1 MALRVILGVSSW
13 MVRMR
18 YEPADKCPP
27 RQALGAALLIFVPNT
42 ISVVLL
48 TTFVVRASGESDNYL
63 AWATFT
69 GLAITGLSMILHAFP
84 FRYMGSGGLVV
95 TNLNVP
101 LLAVSVLALAR
112 GGPGLLA
119 SLVITTTLLQFLLVS
134 RLASLRRVFTPTV
147 SGVVIMLV
155 AASAVPFFVDR
166 TISHSQSQSVVVL
179 APGIVAL
186 AAGLWGAVQSSEARR
201 IWTLPIAVAAGLAV
215 AVPMGLYDADQITEA
230 PWLSIADFEWP
241 VRGLDFGIQFWSL
254 LPAFVVVKLTAF
266 LKVVGDLSIINR
278 ASYRSPVALD
288 FRKIQSGLNLYGA
301 STLLTGLLATLPVAA
316 PWSST
321 AVYIGFT
328 GNAARS
334 VGIYLGLLTL
344 LIAPFAKIVALLA
357 ATPDSVVAAV
367 FIIIF
372 GLLFIEG
379 SKAVFT
385 GPMDY
390 RKAVIVGVSMVLG
403 ISAASFGRLSD
414 GILGDLIGNTII
426 VGGVTAIGMTVAT
439 GFRGFWR
446 RRLNVDL
453 SLSSLTDISA
463 FLEAFASRHGW
474 SDQAKM
480 RLNLAVEEVLLTLLD
495 QSGENG
501 SDQERRLSASVH
513 ADGDAAEIELIVYS
527 REDIEGNIEDQ
538 LALVSD
544 QVSADDAHQ
553 LSTRLLRHFATSV
566 HHRKYYGVDIVT
578 CRVGKH
584 ILESATERH

>member
-1 MALRVILGVSSW
+1 
-13 MVRMR
+13 MR
-18 YEPADKCPP
+18 YEPAERCPP

-48 TTFVVRASGESDNYL
+48 TTFVIRNSGESENYL

-69 GLAITGLSMILHAFP
+69 GLAISGLSMVLHAFP

-119 SLVITTTLLQFLLVS
+119 SLVITSTLLQFLLVS

-147 SGVVIMLV
+147 SGIVIMLV

-166 TISHSQSQSVVVL
+166 TISHSLGESGLVL
-179 APGIVAL
+179 VPGIVAL

-201 IWTLPIAVAAGLAV
+201 LWTLPIAVASGLLV
-215 AVPMGLYDADQITEA
+215 ALPMGFYDVDRIIQA
-230 PWLSIADFEWP
+230 PWLSITDIQWP
-241 VRGLDFGIQFWSL
+241 LRGLDFGIQFWSL
-254 LPAFVVVKLTAF
+254 LPAFLVVKLTAF

-278 ASYRSPVALD
+278 ASYRNPAALD

-301 STLLTGLLATLPVAA
+301 TTLLTGLLATLPVSA

-328 GNAARS
+328 GIAARS

-344 LIAPFAKIVALLA
+344 LIAPFAKIVAVLA
-357 ATPDSVVAAV
+357 AAPDSVVAAV
-367 FIIIF
+367 FIIVF

-385 GPMDY
+385 SHMDY

-414 GILGDLIGNTII
+414 GIWQDLLGNTII

-439 GFRGFWR
+439 GFRSFWR
-446 RRLNVDL
+446 RRLNVEL
-453 SLSSLTDISA
+453 SLSSLTDVSQ
-463 FLEAFASRHGW
+463 FLDKFASRYKW
-474 SDQAKM
+474 SDAAKM

-501 SDQERRLSASVH
+501 SDQGRRLSASVH

-527 REDIEGNIEDQ
+527 QEDFEGNIEDQ
-538 LALVSD
+538 LGLVSD
-544 QVSADDAHQ
+544 QVSLDDPHQ
-553 LSTRLLRHFATSV
+553 LSTSLLRHYASSV
-566 HHRKYYGVDIVT
+566 HHRKYYGTDIVT
-578 CRVGKH
+578 CRVEKH
-584 ILESATERH
+584 VSAPTTT

>member
-1 MALRVILGVSSW
+1 
-13 MVRMR
+13 MR
-18 YEPADKCPP
+18 YEPAEQCPP

-42 ISVVLL
+42 ISIVLL

-69 GLAITGLSMILHAFP
+69 GLIISGLSMILHAFP

-119 SLVITTTLLQFLLVS
+119 SLVICSTLLQFLLVS

-147 SGVVIMLV
+147 SGIVIMLV

-166 TISHSQSQSVVVL
+166 TISHSQSQTLVVL
-179 APGIVAL
+179 IPGIVAL
-186 AAGLWGAVQSSEARR
+186 AVGLWGAMQSSEARR
-201 IWTLPIAVAAGLAV
+201 IWTLPIAVASGLVV
-215 AVPMGLYDADQITEA
+215 ALPLGLYDTDRITEA
-230 PWLSIADFEWP
+230 PWLSITDLQWP
-241 VRGLDFGIQFWSL
+241 LNGLDFGIQFWSL
-254 LPAFVVVKLTAF
+254 LPAFLVVKLTAF

-278 ASYRSPVALD
+278 ASYRNPAALD

-334 VGIYLGLLTL
+334 VGIFLGLLTI
-344 LIAPFAKIVALLA
+344 LIAPFAKLIAILA
-357 ATPDSVVAAV
+357 ATPNSVVAAV

-385 GPMDY
+385 SPMDY

-414 GILGDLIGNTII
+414 GIAGDLMGNTII
-426 VGGVTAIGMTVAT
+426 VGGVTAIDMTVAT
-439 GFRGFWR
+439 GFRGFLR

-453 SLSSLTDISA
+453 SLSSLTDVSE
-463 FLEAFASRHGW
+463 FLEAFASKHSW
-474 SDQAKM
+474 SDSARI
-480 RLNLAVEEVLLTLLD
+480 RLNLAVEEVVLTLLE
-495 QSGENG
+495 QGGESA
-501 SDQERRLSASVH
+501 SDKGRRLSAAVH
-513 ADGDAAEIELIVYS
+513 SDGDAAEIELIVYS
-527 REDIEGNIEDQ
+527 QQDIEGNIQDQ

-544 QVSADDAHQ
+544 QASLDDAQQ
-553 LSTRLLRHFATSV
+553 LSTMLLRHYASSV

-578 CRVGKH
+578 CRVDKDVLH
-584 ILESATERH
+584 STTEPR

>member
-1 MALRVILGVSSW
+1 
-13 MVRMR
+13 MR
-18 YEPADKCPP
+18 FEPAEKCPP

-42 ISVVLL
+42 ISIVLL
-48 TTFVVRASGESDNYL
+48 TTFVIRASEESENYL

-69 GLAITGLSMILHAFP
+69 GLAISGLSMILHAFP

-112 GGPGLLA
+112 GGPSLLA
-119 SLVITTTLLQFLLVS
+119 SLVITSTLLQFLLVS
-134 RLASLRRVFTPTV
+134 RLASLRRIFTPTV
-147 SGVVIMLV
+147 SGIVIMLV

-166 TISHSQSQSVVVL
+166 TISHSLGDSGIVL
-179 APGIVAL
+179 VPGGVAL

-201 IWTLPIAVAAGLAV
+201 LWTLPIAVASGLVV
-215 AVPMGLYDADQITEA
+215 AVPMGLYDADQVVDA
-230 PWLSIADFEWP
+230 PWLSITDLQWP
-241 VRGLDFGIQFWSL
+241 LRGLDFGIQFWSL
-254 LPAFVVVKLTAF
+254 LPAFLVVKLTAF
-266 LKVVGDLSIINR
+266 LKVVGDLSIISR
-278 ASYRSPVALD
+278 ASYRNPAALD

-301 STLLTGLLATLPVAA
+301 TTLLTGLLGTLPVSA

-328 GNAARS
+328 GIAARS
-334 VGIYLGLLTL
+334 VGIYLGLLTIL
-344 LIAPFAKIVALLA
+344 VAPFAKIVAVLA
-357 ATPDSVVAAV
+357 ATPDAVVAAV

-385 GPMDY
+385 SPMDY

-414 GILGDLIGNTII
+414 GIWGDLLGNTII

-453 SLSSLTDISA
+453 SLSSLTDISE
-463 FLEAFASRHGW
+463 FLEDFASRRDW
-474 SDQAKM
+474 SDSAKM
-480 RLNLAVEEVLLTLLD
+480 RLNLAVEEVVLTLVD
-495 QSGENG
+495 QSGGN
-501 SDQERRLSASVH
+501 SPDQARRLSASVH

-527 REDIEGNIEDQ
+527 QDDIKGNIQDQ

-544 QVSADDAHQ
+544 QASLDDAHQ
-553 LSTRLLRHFATSV
+553 LSTMLLRHYASSV

-578 CRVGKH
+578 CRVEEYVAGS
-584 ILESATERH
+584 ETERR

>member
-1 MALRVILGVSSW
+1 
-13 MVRMR
+13 MR
-18 YEPADKCPP
+18 FEPAEKCPP

-42 ISVVLL
+42 ISIVLL
-48 TTFVVRASGESDNYL
+48 TTFVIRASEESDNYL

-69 GLAITGLSMILHAFP
+69 GLAISGLSMILHAFP

-112 GGPGLLA
+112 GGPSLLA
-119 SLVITTTLLQFLLVS
+119 SLVITSTLLQFLLVS
-134 RLASLRRVFTPTV
+134 RLASLRRIFTPTV
-147 SGVVIMLV
+147 SGIVIMLV

-166 TISHSQSQSVVVL
+166 TISHSLGDSGIVL
-179 APGIVAL
+179 VPGIVAL

-201 IWTLPIAVAAGLAV
+201 LWTLPIAVASGLVV
-215 AVPMGLYDADQITEA
+215 AVPMGLYDANQVVDA
-230 PWLSIADFEWP
+230 PWLSVTDLQWP
-241 VRGLDFGIQFWSL
+241 LQGLDFGIQFWSL
-254 LPAFVVVKLTAF
+254 LPAFLVVKLTAF
-266 LKVVGDLSIINR
+266 LKVVGDLSIISR
-278 ASYRSPVALD
+278 ASYRNPAALD
-288 FRKIQSGLNLYGA
+288 FRRIQSGLNLYGA
-301 STLLTGLLATLPVAA
+301 TTLLTGLLGTLPVSA

-328 GNAARS
+328 GIAARS
-334 VGIYLGLLTL
+334 VGIYLGVLTIL
-344 LIAPFAKIVALLA
+344 VAPFAKIVAVLA
-357 ATPDSVVAAV
+357 ATPDAVVAAV

-385 GPMDY
+385 SPMDY

-414 GILGDLIGNTII
+414 GIWGDLLGNTII

-453 SLSSLTDISA
+453 SLSSLTDISE
-463 FLEAFASRHGW
+463 FLEDFASKRDW
-474 SDQAKM
+474 SDSARM
-480 RLNLAVEEVLLTLLD
+480 RLNLAVEEVVLTLVD
-495 QSGENG
+495 QSGEN
-501 SDQERRLSASVH
+501 SPDQARRLSASVH

-527 REDIEGNIEDQ
+527 QDDIKGNIQDQ

-544 QVSADDAHQ
+544 QASLDDAHQ
-553 LSTRLLRHFATSV
+553 LSTMLLRHYASSV

-578 CRVGKH
+578 CRVEEHVAGS
-584 ILESATERH
+584 ETERR

>member
-1 MALRVILGVSSW
+1 MKS
-13 MVRMR
+13 MR
-18 YEPADKCPP
+18 YEPAEKCPP

-42 ISVVLL
+42 ISIVLL
-48 TTFVVRASGESDNYL
+48 TTFVVRASEQSDSFL

-69 GLAITGLSMILHAFP
+69 GLVISGLSMILHAFP

-119 SLVITTTLLQFLLVS
+119 SLVITSTLLQFLLVS

-147 SGVVIMLV
+147 SGIVIMLV

-166 TISHSQSQSVVVL
+166 TISHSLGESGFVL
-179 APGIVAL
+179 VPGVVAL

-201 IWTLPIAVAAGLAV
+201 LWTLPIAVASGLAV
-215 AVPMGLYDADQITEA
+215 AVPMGLYDVDQVAEA
-230 PWLSIADFEWP
+230 PWLNITDLEWP
-241 VRGLDFGIQFWSL
+241 LRGLDFGIQFWSL
-254 LPAFVVVKLTAF
+254 LPAFLVVKLTAF

-278 ASYRSPVALD
+278 ASYRNPAALD

-301 STLLTGLLATLPVAA
+301 TTLLTGLAASLPVSA

-328 GNAARS
+328 GIAART

-344 LIAPFAKIVALLA
+344 LIAPFAKIVAALA
-357 ATPDSVVAAV
+357 ATPDAVVASV

-385 GPMDY
+385 SPMDY

-403 ISAASFGRLSD
+403 ISAASFGRLSE
-414 GILGDLIGNTII
+414 GIWGDLLGNTII

-439 GFRGFWR
+439 GLRGFWR
-446 RRLNVDL
+446 RRLDVDL
-453 SLSSLTDISA
+453 TLSSLSDVSE
-463 FLEAFASRHGW
+463 FLQAFASRHRW
-474 SDQAKM
+474 SDSARM

-495 QSGENG
+495 QTGEND
-501 SDQERRLSASVH
+501 SDQARRLSASVH
-513 ADGDAAEIELIVYS
+513 PDGDAAEIELIVYS
-527 REDIEGNIEDQ
+527 HEDIEGNIEDQ
-538 LALVSD
+538 LALVGD
-544 QVSADDAHQ
+544 QVSPDDAHH
-553 LSTRLLRHFATSV
+553 LSTMLLRHYASSV

-578 CRVGKH
+578 CRV
-584 ILESATERH
+584 ERHASSQAT

>member
-1 MALRVILGVSSW
+1 
-13 MVRMR
+13 MR
-18 YEPADKCPP
+18 YEPAEKCPP

-42 ISVVLL
+42 ISIVLL
-48 TTFVVRASGESDNYL
+48 TTFVVRASGQSDSYL

-69 GLAITGLSMILHAFP
+69 GLAISGLSIVLHAFP
-84 FRYMGSGGLVV
+84 FRYLGSGGLVV

-119 SLVITTTLLQFLLVS
+119 SLVIASTLLQFLLVS
-134 RLASLRRVFTPTV
+134 RLASLRRIFTPTV
-147 SGVVIMLV
+147 SGIVIMLV

-166 TISHSQSQSVVVL
+166 TISHSQSQSAVVL
-179 APGIVAL
+179 LPGVVAL
-186 AAGLWGAVQSSEARR
+186 AVGLWGAVQSSEARR
-201 IWTLPIAVAAGLAV
+201 IWTLPIAVASGLVV
-215 AVPMGLYDADQITEA
+215 ALPLGLYDADRIADA
-230 PWLSIADFEWP
+230 PWLSITDLQWP
-241 VRGLDFGIQFWSL
+241 LDGLDFGIQFWSL
-254 LPAFVVVKLTAF
+254 LPAFLVVKLTAF

-278 ASYRSPVALD
+278 ASYRKPVAPD

-328 GNAARS
+328 GNASRS
-334 VGIYLGLLTL
+334 VGIFLGLLTIV
-344 LIAPFAKIVALLA
+344 IAPFGKLIAVLA
-357 ATPDSVVAAV
+357 ATPDAVVAAV

-385 GPMDY
+385 SPMDY

-414 GILGDLIGNTII
+414 GIWSDLIGNTII

-446 RRLNVDL
+446 RKLNVEL
-453 SLSSLTDISA
+453 TLSSLNDVSR
-463 FLEAFASRHGW
+463 FLEAFASKHEW
-474 SDQAKM
+474 SDSAAL
-480 RLNLAVEEVLLTLLD
+480 RLNLAVEEVVLTLLD
-495 QSGENG
+495 RGGE
-501 SDQERRLSASVH
+501 SDPDERRRLSASVH
-513 ADGDAAEIELIVYS
+513 PDGDAAEIELIVYS
-527 REDIEGNIEDQ
+527 HEDIQGNIQDRI
-538 LALVSD
+538 ALVGD
-544 QVSADDAHQ
+544 QVSGDDAHQ
-553 LSTRLLRHFATSV
+553 LSTRLLRHYASSV

-578 CRVGKH
+578 CRVDKH
-584 ILESATERH
+584 VVDSTTERH

>member
-1 MALRVILGVSSW
+1 
-13 MVRMR
+13 MR
-18 YEPADKCPP
+18 FEPAEKCPP

-42 ISVVLL
+42 ISIVLL
-48 TTFVVRASGESDNYL
+48 TTFVIRASEESENYL

-69 GLAITGLSMILHAFP
+69 GLAISGLSMILHAFP

-112 GGPGLLA
+112 GGPSLLA
-119 SLVITTTLLQFLLVS
+119 SLVITSTLLQFLLVS

-147 SGVVIMLV
+147 SGIVIMLV

-166 TISHSQSQSVVVL
+166 TISHSLGDSGVVL
-179 APGIVAL
+179 VPGIVAL

-201 IWTLPIAVAAGLAV
+201 LWTLPIAVASGLVV
-215 AVPMGLYDADQITEA
+215 AVPMGLYDADQVVDA
-230 PWLSIADFEWP
+230 PWLSVTDLQWP
-241 VRGLDFGIQFWSL
+241 LQGLDFGIQFWSL
-254 LPAFVVVKLTAF
+254 LPAFLVVKLTAF
-266 LKVVGDLSIINR
+266 LKVVGDLSIISR
-278 ASYRSPVALD
+278 ASYRNPAALD
-288 FRKIQSGLNLYGA
+288 FRRIQSGLNLYGA
-301 STLLTGLLATLPVAA
+301 TTLLTGLLGTLPVSA

-328 GNAARS
+328 GIAARS
-334 VGIYLGLLTL
+334 VGIYLGLLTIL
-344 LIAPFAKIVALLA
+344 VAPFAKIVAVLA
-357 ATPDSVVAAV
+357 ATPDAVVAAV

-385 GPMDY
+385 SPMDY
-390 RKAVIVGVSMVLG
+390 RKAAIVGVSMVLG

-414 GILGDLIGNTII
+414 GIWGDLLGNTII

-453 SLSSLTDISA
+453 SLSSLTDISE
-463 FLEAFASRHGW
+463 FLEDFASKRDW
-474 SDQAKM
+474 SDSARM
-480 RLNLAVEEVLLTLLD
+480 RLNLAVEEVVLTLLD
-495 QSGENG
+495 QSGEN
-501 SDQERRLSASVH
+501 SPDQARRLSASVH

-527 REDIEGNIEDQ
+527 QDDIKGNIQDQ

-544 QVSADDAHQ
+544 QASLDDAHQ
-553 LSTRLLRHFATSV
+553 LSTMLLRHYASSV

-578 CRVGKH
+578 CRVEEYVAGS
-584 ILESATERH
+584 ETERR

>member
-1 MALRVILGVSSW
+1 MKS
-13 MVRMR
+13 MR
-18 YEPADKCPP
+18 YEPAEKCPP

-42 ISVVLL
+42 ISIVLL
-48 TTFVVRASGESDNYL
+48 TTFVVRASGQSDNYL

-69 GLAITGLSMILHAFP
+69 GLAISGLSIVLHAFP
-84 FRYMGSGGLVV
+84 FRYLGSGGLVV

-119 SLVITTTLLQFLLVS
+119 SLVIASTLLQFLLVS
-134 RLASLRRVFTPTV
+134 RLASLRRIFTPTV
-147 SGVVIMLV
+147 SGIVIMLV

-166 TISHSQSQSVVVL
+166 TISHSQSQSAVVL
-179 APGIVAL
+179 LPGVVAL
-186 AAGLWGAVQSSEARR
+186 AVGLWGAVQSSEARR
-201 IWTLPIAVAAGLAV
+201 IWTLPIAVASGLVV
-215 AVPMGLYDADQITEA
+215 ALPLGLYDADRIADA
-230 PWLSIADFEWP
+230 PWLSITDLQWP
-241 VRGLDFGIQFWSL
+241 LDGLDFGIQFWSL
-254 LPAFVVVKLTAF
+254 LPAFLVVKLTAF

-278 ASYRSPVALD
+278 ASYRKPVAPD

-328 GNAARS
+328 GNASRS
-334 VGIYLGLLTL
+334 VGIFLGLLTIV
-344 LIAPFAKIVALLA
+344 IAPFGKLIAILA
-357 ATPDSVVAAV
+357 ATPDAVVAAV

-385 GPMDY
+385 SPMDY

-414 GILGDLIGNTII
+414 GIWSDLIGNTII

-446 RRLNVDL
+446 RKLNVEL
-453 SLSSLTDISA
+453 TLSSLNDVSR
-463 FLEAFASRHGW
+463 FLEAFASKHEW
-474 SDQAKM
+474 SDSAAL
-480 RLNLAVEEVLLTLLD
+480 RLNLAVEEVVLTLLD
-495 QSGENG
+495 QGGE
-501 SDQERRLSASVH
+501 SDPDERRRLSASVH
-513 ADGDAAEIELIVYS
+513 PDGDAAEIELIVYS
-527 REDIEGNIEDQ
+527 HEDIQGNIQDRI
-538 LALVSD
+538 ALVGD
-544 QVSADDAHQ
+544 QMSGDDAHQ
-553 LSTRLLRHFATSV
+553 LSTRLLRHYASSV

-578 CRVGKH
+578 CRVDKH
-584 ILESATERH
+584 VVDSTTERH

>member
-1 MALRVILGVSSW
+1 
-13 MVRMR
+13 MR
-18 YEPADKCPP
+18 FEPAEKCPP

-48 TTFVVRASGESDNYL
+48 TTFVIRASEESENYL

-69 GLAITGLSMILHAFP
+69 GLAISGLSMILHAFP

-112 GGPGLLA
+112 GGPSLLA
-119 SLVITTTLLQFLLVS
+119 SLVITSTLLQFLLVS
-134 RLASLRRVFTPTV
+134 RLASLRRIFTPTV
-147 SGVVIMLV
+147 SGIVIMLV

-166 TISHSQSQSVVVL
+166 TISHSLGDSGIVL
-179 APGIVAL
+179 VPGIVAL

-201 IWTLPIAVAAGLAV
+201 LWTLPIAVASGLMV
-215 AVPMGLYDADQITEA
+215 AVPMGLYDTGQVVDA
-230 PWLSIADFEWP
+230 PWLSVTDLQWP
-241 VRGLDFGIQFWSL
+241 LQGLDFGIQFWSL
-254 LPAFVVVKLTAF
+254 LPAFLVVKLTAF

-278 ASYRSPVALD
+278 ASYRNPAALD
-288 FRKIQSGLNLYGA
+288 FRRIQSGLNLYGA
-301 STLLTGLLATLPVAA
+301 TTLLTGLLGTLPVSA

-328 GNAARS
+328 GIAARS
-334 VGIYLGLLTL
+334 VGIYLGLLTI
-344 LIAPFAKIVALLA
+344 LIAPFAKIVAILA

-379 SKAVFT
+379 SKAVFISH
-385 GPMDY
+385 MDY

-403 ISAASFGRLSD
+403 ISAASFGRLSE
-414 GILGDLIGNTII
+414 GIWGDLLGNTII

-439 GFRGFWR
+439 GLRGFWR
-446 RRLNVDL
+446 RRLVVDL
-453 SLSSLTDISA
+453 TLSSLTDVSE
-463 FLEAFASRHGW
+463 FLEAFASRHRW
-474 SDQAKM
+474 SDSARM

-495 QSGENG
+495 QTGEND
-501 SDQERRLSASVH
+501 SDQARRLSASVH
-513 ADGDAAEIELIVYS
+513 PDGDAAEIELIVYS
-527 REDIEGNIEDQ
+527 HEDIEGNIEDQ
-538 LALVSD
+538 LALVGD
-544 QVSADDAHQ
+544 QVSPDDAHQ
-553 LSTRLLRHFATSV
+553 LSTMLLRHYASSV

-578 CRVGKH
+578 CRVEKH
-584 ILESATERH
+584 VTRQAT

>member
-1 MALRVILGVSSW
+1 
-13 MVRMR
+13 MR
-18 YEPADKCPP
+18 FEPAEKCPP
-27 RQALGAALLIFVPNT
+27 RQALGAALLIFIPNT
-42 ISVVLL
+42 ISIVLL
-48 TTFVVRASGESDNYL
+48 TTFVIRASEESENYL

-69 GLAITGLSMILHAFP
+69 GLAISGLSMILHAFP

-112 GGPGLLA
+112 GGPSLLA
-119 SLVITTTLLQFLLVS
+119 SLVITSTLLQFLLVS
-134 RLASLRRVFTPTV
+134 RLASLRRIFTPTV
-147 SGVVIMLV
+147 SGIVIMLV

-166 TISHSQSQSVVVL
+166 TISHSLGDSGIVL
-179 APGIVAL
+179 VPGIVAL

-201 IWTLPIAVAAGLAV
+201 LWTLPIAVASGLVV
-215 AVPMGLYDADQITEA
+215 AVPMGLYDADQVVDA
-230 PWLSIADFEWP
+230 PWLSVTDLQWP
-241 VRGLDFGIQFWSL
+241 LQGLDFGIQFWSL
-254 LPAFVVVKLTAF
+254 LPAFLVVKLTAF
-266 LKVVGDLSIINR
+266 LKVVGDLSIISH
-278 ASYRSPVALD
+278 ASYRNPAALD

-301 STLLTGLLATLPVAA
+301 TTLLTGLLGTLPVSA

-328 GNAARS
+328 GIAARS
-334 VGIYLGLLTL
+334 VGIYLGLLTIL
-344 LIAPFAKIVALLA
+344 VAPFAKIVAVLA
-357 ATPDSVVAAV
+357 ATPDAVVAAV

-385 GPMDY
+385 SPMDY

-414 GILGDLIGNTII
+414 GIWGDLLGNTII

-453 SLSSLTDISA
+453 SLSSLTDISE
-463 FLEAFASRHGW
+463 FLEDFASKRDW
-474 SDQAKM
+474 SDSARM
-480 RLNLAVEEVLLTLLD
+480 RLNLAVEEVVLTLLN
-495 QSGENG
+495 QSGEN
-501 SDQERRLSASVH
+501 SPDQARRLSASVH

-527 REDIEGNIEDQ
+527 QDDIKGNIQDQ

-544 QVSADDAHQ
+544 QASLDDAHQ
-553 LSTRLLRHFATSV
+553 LSTMLLRHYASSV

-578 CRVGKH
+578 CRVEEHVAGS
-584 ILESATERH
+584 ETGRR

>member
-1 MALRVILGVSSW
+1 
-13 MVRMR
+13 MR
-18 YEPADKCPP
+18 YEPAEKCPP

-42 ISVVLL
+42 ISIVLL

-69 GLAITGLSMILHAFP
+69 GLAISGLSMMLHAFP

-119 SLVITTTLLQFLLVS
+119 SLVIASTILQFVLVS

-147 SGVVIMLV
+147 SGIVIMLV

-166 TISHSQSQSVVVL
+166 TISHSVGDSGVVL
-179 APGIVAL
+179 VPGIVAL

-201 IWTLPIAVAAGLAV
+201 LWTLPIAVASGLVV
-215 AVPMGLYDADQITEA
+215 AVPMGLYDAGQVADA
-230 PWLSIADFEWP
+230 PWLSVTDLQWP
-241 VRGLDFGIQFWSL
+241 LQGLDFGVQFWSL
-254 LPAFVVVKLTAF
+254 LPAFLVVKLTAF
-266 LKVVGDLSIINR
+266 LKVVGDLSIISR
-278 ASYRSPVALD
+278 ASYRNPAALD
-288 FRKIQSGLNLYGA
+288 FRRIQSGLNLYGGT
-301 STLLTGLLATLPVAA
+301 TLLTGLLGTLPVSA

-328 GNAARS
+328 GIAARS
-334 VGIYLGLLTL
+334 VGIYLGLLTI
-344 LIAPFAKIVALLA
+344 LIAPFAKIVAVLA

-385 GPMDY
+385 SHMDY
-390 RKAVIVGVSMVLG
+390 RKSVIVGVSMVLG
-403 ISAASFGRLSD
+403 ISAASLGRLSD
-414 GILGDLIGNTII
+414 GIWGDLMGNTII

-446 RRLNVDL
+446 RRLSVDL
-453 SLSSLTDISA
+453 SLSSLTDISV
-463 FLEAFASRHGW
+463 FMESFASRYDW
-474 SDQAKM
+474 NDSVKI
-480 RLNLAVEEVLLTLLD
+480 RLNLAVEEVVLTLLD
-495 QSGENG
+495 QSGENR
-501 SDQERRLSASVH
+501 SDKGRRLSASVH

-527 REDIEGNIEDQ
+527 QQDFEGNIEDQ
-538 LALVSD
+538 LGLVSD
-544 QVSADDAHQ
+544 QGALDDPHQ
-553 LSTRLLRHFATSV
+553 LSTRLLRHYASSV
-566 HHRKYYGVDIVT
+566 HHRKYYGADIVT
-578 CRVGKH
+578 CRVEKSVSGT
-584 ILESATERH
+584 AT

>member
-1 MALRVILGVSSW
+1 
-13 MVRMR
+13 MR
-18 YEPADKCPP
+18 FEPAEKCPP

-42 ISVVLL
+42 ISIVLL
-48 TTFVVRASGESDNYL
+48 TTFVIRASEESENYL

-69 GLAITGLSMILHAFP
+69 GLAISGLSMILHAFP

-112 GGPGLLA
+112 GGPSLLA
-119 SLVITTTLLQFLLVS
+119 SLVITSTLLQFLLVS
-134 RLASLRRVFTPTV
+134 RLASLRRIFTPTV
-147 SGVVIMLV
+147 SGIVIMLV

-166 TISHSQSQSVVVL
+166 TISHSLGDSGIVL
-179 APGIVAL
+179 VPGIVAL

-201 IWTLPIAVAAGLAV
+201 LWTLPIAVASGLVV
-215 AVPMGLYDADQITEA
+215 AVPMGLYDANQVVDA
-230 PWLSIADFEWP
+230 PWLSVTDLQWP
-241 VRGLDFGIQFWSL
+241 LRGLDFGIQFWSL
-254 LPAFVVVKLTAF
+254 LPAFLVVKLTAF
-266 LKVVGDLSIINR
+266 LKVVGDLSIISR
-278 ASYRSPVALD
+278 ASYRNPAALD
-288 FRKIQSGLNLYGA
+288 FRRIQSGLNLYGA
-301 STLLTGLLATLPVAA
+301 TTLLTGLLGTLPVSA

-328 GNAARS
+328 GIAARS
-334 VGIYLGLLTL
+334 VGIYLGVLTIL
-344 LIAPFAKIVALLA
+344 VAPFAKIVAVLA
-357 ATPDSVVAAV
+357 ATPDAVVAAV

-385 GPMDY
+385 SPMDY

-414 GILGDLIGNTII
+414 GIWGDLLGNTII

-453 SLSSLTDISA
+453 SLSSLTDISE
-463 FLEAFASRHGW
+463 FLEDFASKRDW
-474 SDQAKM
+474 SDSARM
-480 RLNLAVEEVLLTLLD
+480 RLNLAVEEVVLTLVD
-495 QSGENG
+495 QSGEN
-501 SDQERRLSASVH
+501 SPDQARRLSASVH

-527 REDIEGNIEDQ
+527 QDDIKGNIQDQ

-544 QVSADDAHQ
+544 QASLDDAHQ
-553 LSTRLLRHFATSV
+553 LSTMLLRHYASSV

-578 CRVGKH
+578 CRVEEYVAGS
-584 ILESATERH
+584 ETERR

>member
-1 MALRVILGVSSW
+1 MKS
-13 MVRMR
+13 MR
-18 YEPADKCPP
+18 YEPAEKCPP

-42 ISVVLL
+42 ISIVLL
-48 TTFVVRASGESDNYL
+48 TTFVVRASGQSDSYL

-69 GLAITGLSMILHAFP
+69 GLAISGLSIVLHAFP
-84 FRYMGSGGLVV
+84 FRYLGSGGLVV

-119 SLVITTTLLQFLLVS
+119 SLVIASTLLQFLLVS
-134 RLASLRRVFTPTV
+134 RLASLRRIFTPTV
-147 SGVVIMLV
+147 SGIVIMLV

-166 TISHSQSQSVVVL
+166 TISHSQSQSAVVL
-179 APGIVAL
+179 LPGVVAL
-186 AAGLWGAVQSSEARR
+186 AVGLWGAVQSSEARR
-201 IWTLPIAVAAGLAV
+201 IWTLPIAVASGLVV
-215 AVPMGLYDADQITEA
+215 ALPLGLYDADRIADA
-230 PWLSIADFEWP
+230 PWLSITDLQWP
-241 VRGLDFGIQFWSL
+241 LDGLDFGIQFWSL
-254 LPAFVVVKLTAF
+254 LPAFLVVKLTAF

-278 ASYRSPVALD
+278 ASYRKPVAPD

-328 GNAARS
+328 GNASRS
-334 VGIYLGLLTL
+334 VGIFLGLLTIV
-344 LIAPFAKIVALLA
+344 IAPFGKLIAILA
-357 ATPDSVVAAV
+357 ATPDAVVAAV

-385 GPMDY
+385 SPMDY

-414 GILGDLIGNTII
+414 GIWSDLIGNTII

-446 RRLNVDL
+446 RKLNVEL
-453 SLSSLTDISA
+453 TLSSLNDVSR
-463 FLEAFASRHGW
+463 FLEAFASKHEW
-474 SDQAKM
+474 SDSAAL
-480 RLNLAVEEVLLTLLD
+480 RLNLAVEEVVLTLLD
-495 QSGENG
+495 RGGE
-501 SDQERRLSASVH
+501 SDPDERRRLSASVH
-513 ADGDAAEIELIVYS
+513 PDGDAAEIELIVYS
-527 REDIEGNIEDQ
+527 HEDIQGNIQDRI
-538 LALVSD
+538 ALVGD
-544 QVSADDAHQ
+544 QVSGDDAHQ
-553 LSTRLLRHFATSV
+553 LSTRLLRHYASSV

-578 CRVGKH
+578 CRVDKH
-584 ILESATERH
+584 VVDSTTERH

>member
-1 MALRVILGVSSW
+1 
-13 MVRMR
+13 MR
-18 YEPADKCPP
+18 YEPAEKCPP

-42 ISVVLL
+42 ISIVLL
-48 TTFVVRASGESDNYL
+48 TTFVIRTSGESDNYL
-63 AWATFT
+63 VWATFT
-69 GLAITGLSMILHAFP
+69 GLAISGLSMILHAFP

-119 SLVITTTLLQFLLVS
+119 SLVITSTLFQFLLVS

-147 SGVVIMLV
+147 SGIVIMLV

-166 TISHSQSQSVVVL
+166 TISNSQSQTLVVL
-179 APGIVAL
+179 IPGIVAL
-186 AAGLWGAVQSSEARR
+186 AVGLWGAVQSSEARR
-201 IWTLPIAVAAGLAV
+201 LWTLPMAVAAGLVV
-215 AVPMGLYDADQITEA
+215 AVPMGLYDADQIAEA
-230 PWLSIADFEWP
+230 SWLSVTDVQWP
-241 VRGLDFGIQFWSL
+241 LRGLDFGMEFWSL
-254 LPAFVVVKLTAF
+254 LPAFLVVKLTAF
-266 LKVVGDLSIINR
+266 LKVVGDLSIIHR
-278 ASYRSPVALD
+278 ASYRNPAALD
-288 FRKIQSGLNLYGA
+288 FRRIQSGLNLYGA
-301 STLLTGLLATLPVAA
+301 TTFLTGLLGTLPVSA

-328 GNAARS
+328 GIAARS
-334 VGIYLGLLTL
+334 VGIYLGLLTIL
-344 LIAPFAKIVALLA
+344 VAPFAKIVAVLA

-385 GPMDY
+385 SPMDY

-414 GILGDLIGNTII
+414 GIVGDLMGNTII

-439 GFRGFWR
+439 GFRGFLR
-446 RRLNVDL
+446 RRLNVNL
-453 SLSSLTDISA
+453 SLSSLTDLSE

-474 SDQAKM
+474 SDPAKM
-480 RLNLAVEEVLLTLLD
+480 RLNLAVEEAVLTLLN
-495 QSGENG
+495 QGGETG
-501 SDQERRLSASVH
+501 SDQGRRLSASVH

-527 REDIEGNIEDQ
+527 REDFEGNIEDQ
-538 LALVSD
+538 LALVGD
-544 QVSADDAHQ
+544 QVSLDDAHQ
-553 LSTRLLRHFATSV
+553 LSTRLLRHYASSV

-578 CRVGKH
+578 CRVDKRV
-584 ILESATERH
+584 SDSSTEPR

>member
-1 MALRVILGVSSW
+1 
-13 MVRMR
+13 MR
-18 YEPADKCPP
+18 YEPAEKCPP

-42 ISVVLL
+42 ISIVLL

-69 GLAITGLSMILHAFP
+69 GLAISGLSMMLHAFP

-119 SLVITTTLLQFLLVS
+119 SLVIASTILQFVLVS

-147 SGVVIMLV
+147 SGIVIMLV

-166 TISHSQSQSVVVL
+166 TISHSLGESGIVL
-179 APGIVAL
+179 VPGVVAL
-186 AAGLWGAVQSSEARR
+186 AVGLWGAVQSSEARR
-201 IWTLPIAVAAGLAV
+201 LWTLPLAVAAGLVV
-215 AVPMGLYDADQITEA
+215 AVPMGLYDAEQIVEA
-230 PWLSIADFEWP
+230 PWLSVTEAQWP
-241 VRGLDFGIQFWSL
+241 LQGLDFGIQFWSL
-254 LPAFVVVKLTAF
+254 LPAFLVVKLTAF
-266 LKVVGDLSIINR
+266 LKVVGDLSIIHR
-278 ASYRSPVALD
+278 ASYRNPAALD

-301 STLLTGLLATLPVAA
+301 TTLLTGLLATLPVAA

-328 GNAARS
+328 GIAARS
-334 VGIYLGLLTL
+334 VGIYLGLLTI
-344 LIAPFAKIVALLA
+344 LIAPFAKIVAVLA

-385 GPMDY
+385 SPMDY
-390 RKAVIVGVSMVLG
+390 RKAAIVGVSMVLG

-414 GILGDLIGNTII
+414 GIWGDLTGNTII

-446 RRLNVDL
+446 RRLNIEL

-463 FLEAFASRHGW
+463 FLEAFAARHDW
-474 SDQAKM
+474 SGPARM
-480 RLNLAVEEVLLTLLD
+480 RLNLAVEEVVLTLVD
-495 QSGENG
+495 QSGESG
-501 SDQERRLSASVH
+501 SAGERRSSASVH
-513 ADGDAAEIELIVYS
+513 PDGDAAEIELIVYTH
-527 REDIEGNIEDQ
+527 EDIEGNIEDQ

-544 QVSADDAHQ
+544 QVSGDDAHH
-553 LSTRLLRHFATSV
+553 LSTRLLRHYASSV

-578 CRVGKH
+578 CRVDKH
-584 ILESATERH
+584 VVDSTSERR

>member
-1 MALRVILGVSSW
+1 
-13 MVRMR
+13 MR
-18 YEPADKCPP
+18 YEPAEQCPP

-42 ISVVLL
+42 ISIVLL
-48 TTFVVRASGESDNYL
+48 TTFVVRTSGESDNYL
-63 AWATFT
+63 AWATFI
-69 GLAITGLSMILHAFP
+69 GLAISGLSIVLHAFP

-119 SLVITTTLLQFLLVS
+119 SLVITSTLLQFLLVS
-134 RLASLRRVFTPTV
+134 RLASLRRIFTPTV
-147 SGVVIMLV
+147 SGIVIMLV

-166 TISHSQSQSVVVL
+166 TISHSLSDSGLVL
-179 APGIVAL
+179 VPGGVAL
-186 AAGLWGAVQSSEARR
+186 AAGLWGAVQSSEVRR
-201 IWTLPIAVAAGLAV
+201 IWTLPIAVASGLVV
-215 AVPMGLYDADQITEA
+215 AVPMGLYDVNQVFEA
-230 PWLSIADFEWP
+230 PWLSVTDVQWP
-241 VRGLDFGIQFWSL
+241 LQGLDFGLQFWSL
-254 LPAFVVVKLTAF
+254 LPAFLVVKLTAF

-278 ASYRSPVALD
+278 ASYRNPGALD
-288 FRKIQSGLNLYGA
+288 FRRIQSGLNLYGA
-301 STLLTGLLATLPVAA
+301 TTLLTGILGTLPVSA

-328 GNAARS
+328 GIAARS
-334 VGIYLGLLTL
+334 VGIYLGLLTI
-344 LIAPFAKIVALLA
+344 LIAPFAKIVAVLA

-385 GPMDY
+385 THMDY

-414 GILGDLIGNTII
+414 GIWKDLIGNTII

-439 GFRGFWR
+439 GFRSFWR

-453 SLSSLTDISA
+453 SLESLTEVSEFLDKFA
-463 FLEAFASRHGW
+463 FRYDW
-474 SDQAKM
+474 SDSAKM
-480 RLNLAVEEVLLTLLD
+480 RLNLAVEEVVLTLLD
-495 QSGENG
+495 QSSEGDSEQG
-501 SDQERRLSASVH
+501 RRLSASVH

-527 REDIEGNIEDQ
+527 REDFEGNIEDQ
-538 LALVSD
+538 LSLVSD
-544 QVSADDAHQ
+544 QGSLDDPPQ
-553 LSTRLLRHFATSV
+553 LSTRLLRHYASSV
-566 HHRKYYGVDIVT
+566 HHRKYYGADIVT
-578 CRVGKH
+578 CRVEKH
-584 ILESATERH
+584 VLGSESG

>member
-1 MALRVILGVSSW
+1 
-13 MVRMR
+13 MR
-18 YEPADKCPP
+18 FEPAEKCPP
-27 RQALGAALLIFVPNT
+27 RQALGAALLIFIPNT
-42 ISVVLL
+42 ISIVLL
-48 TTFVVRASGESDNYL
+48 TTFVIRASEESENYL

-69 GLAITGLSMILHAFP
+69 GLAISGLSMILHAFP

-112 GGPGLLA
+112 GGPSLLA
-119 SLVITTTLLQFLLVS
+119 SLVITSTLLQFLLVS
-134 RLASLRRVFTPTV
+134 RLASLRRIFTPTV
-147 SGVVIMLV
+147 SGIVIMLV

-166 TISHSQSQSVVVL
+166 TISHSLGDSGIVL
-179 APGIVAL
+179 VPGVVAL

-201 IWTLPIAVAAGLAV
+201 LWTLPIAVASGLMV
-215 AVPMGLYDADQITEA
+215 AVPMGLYDADQVVDA
-230 PWLSIADFEWP
+230 PWLSVTDLQWP
-241 VRGLDFGIQFWSL
+241 LQGLDFGIQFWSL
-254 LPAFVVVKLTAF
+254 LPAFLVVKLTAF
-266 LKVVGDLSIINR
+266 LKVVGDLSIISR
-278 ASYRSPVALD
+278 ASYRNPAALD

-301 STLLTGLLATLPVAA
+301 TTLLTGLLGTLPVSA

-328 GNAARS
+328 GIAARS
-334 VGIYLGLLTL
+334 VGIYLGVLTIL
-344 LIAPFAKIVALLA
+344 VAPFAKIVAVLA
-357 ATPDSVVAAV
+357 ATPDAVVAAV

-385 GPMDY
+385 SPMDY

-414 GILGDLIGNTII
+414 GIWGDLLGNTII

-453 SLSSLTDISA
+453 SLSSLTDISE
-463 FLEAFASRHGW
+463 FLEDFASRRDW
-474 SDQAKM
+474 SDSAKM
-480 RLNLAVEEVLLTLLD
+480 RLNLAVEEVVLTLLD
-495 QSGENG
+495 QSGG
-501 SDQERRLSASVH
+501 DSPDQARRLSASVH
-513 ADGDAAEIELIVYS
+513 ADGNAAEIELIVYS
-527 REDIEGNIEDQ
+527 QDDIKGNIQDQ

-544 QVSADDAHQ
+544 QASLDDAHQ
-553 LSTRLLRHFATSV
+553 LSTMLLRHYASSV

-578 CRVGKH
+578 CRVEEHVAGS
-584 ILESATERH
+584 ETERR

>member
-1 MALRVILGVSSW
+1 
-13 MVRMR
+13 MR
-18 YEPADKCPP
+18 YEPAEQCPP

-42 ISVVLL
+42 ISIVLL
-48 TTFVVRASGESDNYL
+48 TTFVVRTSGESDNYL
-63 AWATFT
+63 AWATFI
-69 GLAITGLSMILHAFP
+69 GLAISGLSIVLHAFP

-119 SLVITTTLLQFLLVS
+119 SLVITSTLLQFLLVS
-134 RLASLRRVFTPTV
+134 RLASLRRIFTPTV
-147 SGVVIMLV
+147 SGIVIMLV

-166 TISHSQSQSVVVL
+166 TISHSLSDSGLVL
-179 APGIVAL
+179 VPGGVAL
-186 AAGLWGAVQSSEARR
+186 AAGLWGAVQSSEVRR
-201 IWTLPIAVAAGLAV
+201 VWTLPIAVASGLVV
-215 AVPMGLYDADQITEA
+215 AVPMGLYDVNQVFEA
-230 PWLSIADFEWP
+230 PWLSVTDVQWP
-241 VRGLDFGIQFWSL
+241 LQGLDFGLQFWSL
-254 LPAFVVVKLTAF
+254 LPAFLVVKLTAF

-278 ASYRSPVALD
+278 ASYRNPGALD
-288 FRKIQSGLNLYGA
+288 FRRIQSGLNLYGA
-301 STLLTGLLATLPVAA
+301 TTLLTGILGTLPVSA

-328 GNAARS
+328 GIAARS
-334 VGIYLGLLTL
+334 VGIYLGLLTI
-344 LIAPFAKIVALLA
+344 LIAPFAKIVAVLA

-385 GPMDY
+385 THMDY

-414 GILGDLIGNTII
+414 GIWKDLIGNTII

-439 GFRGFWR
+439 GFRSFWR

-453 SLSSLTDISA
+453 SLESLSEVSEFLDKFA
-463 FLEAFASRHGW
+463 FRYDW
-474 SDQAKM
+474 SDSAKM
-480 RLNLAVEEVLLTLLD
+480 RLNLAVEEVVLTLLD
-495 QSGENG
+495 QSSEGDSEQG
-501 SDQERRLSASVH
+501 RRLSASVH

-527 REDIEGNIEDQ
+527 REDFEGNIEDQ
-538 LALVSD
+538 LSLVSD
-544 QVSADDAHQ
+544 QGALDDPPQ
-553 LSTRLLRHFATSV
+553 LSTRLLRHYASSV
-566 HHRKYYGVDIVT
+566 HHRKYYGADIVT
-578 CRVGKH
+578 CRVEKH
-584 ILESATERH
+584 VLGSESG

>member
-1 MALRVILGVSSW
+1 
-13 MVRMR
+13 
-18 YEPADKCPP
+18 
-27 RQALGAALLIFVPNT
+27 
-42 ISVVLL
+42 
-48 TTFVVRASGESDNYL
+48 
-63 AWATFT
+63 
-69 GLAITGLSMILHAFP
+69 MILHAFP

-166 TISHSQSQSVVVL
+166 TISHSQSQTVVVL
-179 APGIVAL
+179 VPGIVAL

-201 IWTLPIAVAAGLAV
+201 IWTLPIAVAFGLVV

-230 PWLSIADFEWP
+230 PWLSITDFEWP
-241 VRGLDFGIQFWSL
+241 VRGLDFGMQFWSL
-254 LPAFVVVKLTAF
+254 LPAFLVVKLTAF

-390 RKAVIVGVSMVLG
+390 RKSVIVGVSMVLG

-453 SLSSLTDISA
+453 SAFLIDRHLRA

-474 SDQAKM
+474 SNQAKM

-495 QSGENG
+495 QSGESG

-544 QVSADDAHQ
+544 QVSARRCT
-553 LSTRLLRHFATSV
+553 STVDKVAAALRH
-566 HHRKYYGVDIVT
+566 
-578 CRVGKH
+578 VGPSSQV
-584 ILESATERH
+584 LRSRYSDLPGR